1 MDGREENYL
10 KRFFHYLVL
19 LILAPWFTKHSKQGT
34 NLVMFMKWWNIVGR
48 QGIYIITWGVHWDLV
63 RKGRM
68 WHSGNFK
75 GERVQKP
82 FLSSFFRLNSI
93 WLSFSFLVSH
103 LTKYEPRGKPHRYPP
118 FDLPLLK
125 GDAIQTQVVCQITVG
140 MIPLTAQD
148 PVNSYPSCVQKR
160 ILRRSERRLS
170 AGRLMCPVLTVVS
183 VAGLD
188 P

>member
-1 MDGREENYL
+1 
-10 KRFFHYLVL
+10 
-19 LILAPWFTKHSKQGT
+19 
-34 NLVMFMKWWNIVGR
+34 MKWWNIVGR
-48 QGIYIITWGVHWDLV
+48 QGIYIMTWRVLWGLV
-63 RKGRM
+63 RTGGGG
-68 WHSGNFK
+68 SDILGILSVSVFK
-75 GERVQKP
+75 SLFSLVC
-82 FLSSFFRLNSI
+82 FCLNSI
-93 WLSFSFLVSH
+93 WLSFPFLVSH
-103 LTKYEPRGKPHRYPP
+103 LTKYEPLGKPHRYPP

-125 GDAIQTQVVCQITVG
+125 GDATQTRVVCQITVG

-160 ILRRSERRLS
+160 ISRRLERRLS